1 MMLVRDLVIV
11 TFFLTPS
18 LFGTIRVSLVEFL
31 EIPEAST
38 LSVEASAV
46 ALKTALRPRVAF
58 AATLPFKA
66 ASAYSVALI
75 VLLTVWLAARE

>member
-1 MMLVRDLVIV
+1 
-11 TFFLTPS
+11 
-18 LFGTIRVSLVEFL
+18 
-31 EIPEAST
+31 
-38 LSVEASAV
+38 
-46 ALKTALRPRVAF
+46 VAF